1 MTKAIAGL
9 ALLGL
14 AISAYLTW
22 VHYAVIEP
30 VCSGISDCERVQNSS
45 YAELVGVPVA
55 VLGVAGYA
63 AILASLWA
71 RVEVTA
77 LLAYLA
83 VAFSG
88 YRIRVNQLNVGW
100 TLTEGEERVQR
111 ADGKGE
117 NWVADA
123 VATRPFGRLLMP
135 ADIAIAAAY
144 FASDD
149 SALISG
155 AVVDLEHFPVGAL
168 PSW

>member
-1 MTKAIAGL
+1 MTKAIAAL
-9 ALLGL
+9 AVIGL

-22 VHYAVIEP
+22 VHYAGIEP

-88 YRIRVNQLNVGW
+88 YLTWAEVVRIDAICQW
-100 TLTEGEERVQR
+100 C
-111 ADGKGE
+111 
-117 NWVADA
+117 VA
-123 VATRPFGRLLMP
+123 
-135 ADIAIAAAY
+135 
-144 FASDD
+144 
-149 SALISG
+149 SALVTLLIAVLATVRALG
-155 AVVDLEHFPVGAL
+155 APLHHRAL
-168 PSW
+168 S